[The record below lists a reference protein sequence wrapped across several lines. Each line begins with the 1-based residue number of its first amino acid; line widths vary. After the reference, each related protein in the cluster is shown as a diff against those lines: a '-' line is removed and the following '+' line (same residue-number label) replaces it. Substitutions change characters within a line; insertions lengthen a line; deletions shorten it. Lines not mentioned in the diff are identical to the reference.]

1 MSEGEALTRKASLGE
16 TNAPLGSETSLASLA
31 GDSAPPSAR
40 TAAEGADDSESA
52 SDAWGS
58 DSSRSSLSSVRTRR
72 RRTSDALLLDRMPSP
87 RLSLDEEADSP
98 LASGTLS
105 SRRRTLQTLR
115 RRRRELCVPLFCS
128 LLAGRRPAGEGRTS
142 CAPFAWPHA
151 ALSQAL
157 IENGTDAERDK
168 ASAEL
173 PGVSDTLSRH
183 VSPRASTERVSHSL
197 LQTVQRAPGGHAG
210 RSPHGSSYRSGHA
223 WRRSR
228 GGSRRGGGSEGACGV
243 GGGTTP

>member
-1 MSEGEALTRKASLGE
+1 MSEAEALTRTASLGE
-16 TNAPLGSETSLASLA
+16 THAPLGSETSLASLA

-40 TAAEGADDSESA
+40 TGAEGADESESA
-52 SDAWGS
+52 SDAWAS
-58 DSSRSSLSSVRTRR
+58 DSSRSSLSSIRTRR

-87 RLSLDEEADSP
+87 RLSLDEEAESP
-98 LASGTLS
+98 LAPGTLS

-115 RRRRELCVPLFCS
+115 RRRRELCVPFFCS
-128 LLAGRRPAGEGRTS
+128 PYSR
-142 CAPFAWPHA
+142 PHA

-173 PGVSDTLSRH
+173 PGVSESLTRR
-183 VSPRASTERVSHSL
+183 VSPRASTERLSHSL
-197 LQTVQRAPGGHAG
+197 LQTVQRAAGGHAG
-210 RSPHGSSYRSGHA
+210 RAPHGSGHRSGHA

-228 GGSRRGGGSEGACGV
+228 GGSRRGGGSEGPCRVV
-243 GGGTTP
+243 GSAS